1 MNDLMRL
8 LSPKKTIL
16 RAMAVAALAI
26 LPATAQAAPIVGT
39 LDLTGA
45 IRVSPNSIDFL
56 PTGTGTGLAR
66 VESTSLGYFAPLGG
80 FIAQELDLIGLPVG
94 VQLLSGNGDPGL
106 PDFETFPGSPLPGLN
121 FILDI
126 ILSCGQVSLNPA
138 DECAAGVS
146 SPFRF
151 DEDLLGTT
159 VILGFRGHVIDT
171 NNPGELSTFTAK
183 FDMPFTGLTPQQI
196 LAMIIQNGEIFT
208 PFSARKVSV
217 QEVQVQ
223 TPEPA
228 TLLTFGAGTALLAV
242 HRRRRAKKGAR

>member
-1 MNDLMRL
+1 MN
-8 LSPKKTIL
+8 
-16 RAMAVAALAI
+16 
-26 LPATAQAAPIVGT
+26 AT
-39 LDLTGA
+39 
-45 IRVSPNSIDFL
+45 
-56 PTGTGTGLAR
+56 
-66 VESTSLGYFAPLGG
+66 
-80 FIAQELDLIGLPVG
+80 
-94 VQLLSGNGDPGL
+94 
-106 PDFETFPGSPLPGLN
+106 
-121 FILDI
+121 
-126 ILSCGQVSLNPA
+126 
-138 DECAAGVS
+138 AGVS

-217 QEVQVQ
+217 EEVQVQ

-242 HRRRRAKKGAR
+242 HRRRRAKKAQGNNQRRTQYRGRETSCLSTLFVFLMSLSSSEFTATKSADSWA